1 MEIALKTA
9 GLLLPDVDEAENTI
23 AEYPE
28 KAAMRL
34 GRSVSDTLRWAMY
47 MPTALGL
54 LGSFRVEDKGPYAG
68 RFNIKTHGIDPLVA
82 SVWALAVSKG
92 IVEHNT
98 LKCIF
103 LLRMRRILSPEL
115 ENALAGAYECF
126 MDRLLMQN
134 ERGQSGVNAG
144 WVHPSTLTRR
154 EYTKIRDA
162 MNTVERFQKYIYED
176 GAKERS
182 ESTEPFDRNT
192 WEKVPVM

>member
-9 GLLLPDVDEAENTI
+9 GLLLTDVDEAENTI
-23 AEYPE
+23 SEYPE
-28 KAAMRL
+28 KAIIRL

-68 RFNIKTHGIDPLVA
+68 RFNIRTHGIDPLVA

-92 IVEHNT
+92 IVENDT

-103 LLRMRRILSPEL
+103 LLRVGRVISPEL
-115 ENALAGAYECF
+115 ESALARAYEFF

-134 ERGQSGVNAG
+134 ERSQYVDAG
-144 WVHPSTLTRR
+144 WIHPSTLTRL
-154 EYTKIRDA
+154 EYTKILDA
-162 MNTVERFQKYIYED
+162 MKIVERFQKYIYED
-176 GAKERS
+176 GAKEPS
-182 ESTEPFDRNT
+182 GSTEPFDRNT